1 MRLNMAIVAFWSNSS
16 KPTGQTMSAVAMA
29 TIMGIEHNYKVLL
42 LTNKPNDNS
51 LELCFGVQSK
61 GSSSLFKHGTAG
73 SPVTLDSGIE
83 GLTQMALS
91 SRLTPD
97 MITNYTKIV
106 LKNRL
111 EVIYG
116 YKNRNTTEDELM
128 IRKIEDK
135 FKAILHQATGYYD
148 MIFIDLEKGMDSE
161 LTKEI
166 LNIANVVVINT
177 EQKLNMIDGITE
189 LNKTNP
195 ELTKKMILN
204 IGRFDRFSKY
214 NVKNISRYTGIKKN
228 ISAIPYNTLFF
239 EASGEGTVADLLLR
253 IRTSDPLDTNG
264 IFIKNVND
272 GVEKIINKIQELQMR
287 A

>member
-1 MRLNMAIVAFWSNSS
+1 MSIVAFWSNSN
-16 KPTGQTMSAVAMA
+16 KPTGQTMAAVAMS
-29 TIMGIEHNYKVLL
+29 TLMGIEHNYKVLL
-42 LTNKPNDNS
+42 LTTIKDDNS
-51 LELCFGVQSK
+51 LEQCFGMQSK
-61 GSSSLFKHGTAG
+61 GSSSLFKQVTGG

-111 EVIYG
+111 EVVYG
-116 YKNRNTTEDELM
+116 YKSRISSEEDAQM
-128 IRKIEDK
+128 IRKIDDK
-135 FKAILHQATGYYD
+135 FKTIIHHATGYYD
-148 MIFIDLEKGMDSE
+148 MIFIDLEKGFKSE
-161 LTKEI
+161 MTNEI
-166 LNIANVVVINT
+166 LKIADVVVVNA
-177 EQKLNMIDGITE
+177 EQKLDMINKVAE

-195 ELTKKMILN
+195 DIAKKMILN

-214 NVKNISRYTGIKKN
+214 NIKNISRYTGMKKN
-228 ISAIPYNTLFF
+228 ITGIPYNTLFF
-239 EASGEGTVADLLLR
+239 EASGDGNVADLFLR

-264 IFIKNVND
+264 MFIAQVNEAVD
-272 GVEKIINKIQELQMR
+272 RIIYKIQELQMR